1 MYIFYEVDNLYDS
14 CWIHNSNPIPMNL
27 YEWPT
32 PNTTPKPIHLWGL
45 NKSYK
50 IVRVRSYEF
59 VRISHLIKYVLIG
72 HEIVLAQIKHRL
84 LKTV

>member
-1 MYIFYEVDNLYDS
+1 MKS
-14 CWIHNSNPIPMNL
+14 

-32 PNTTPKPIHLWGL
+32 PKPIHPWGL

-50 IVRVRSYEF
+50 IARVRSYEF

-72 HEIVLAQIKHRL
+72 REIVLDSV
-84 LKTV
+84 KTV